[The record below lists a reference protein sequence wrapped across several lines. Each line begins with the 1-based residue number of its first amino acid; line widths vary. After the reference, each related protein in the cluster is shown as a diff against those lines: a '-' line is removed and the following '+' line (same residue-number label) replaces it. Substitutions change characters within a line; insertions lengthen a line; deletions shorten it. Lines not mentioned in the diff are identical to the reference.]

1 MTAYEK
7 IYKCQA
13 CKSLF
18 ENYGKG
24 VECAI
29 TLPGVRAFHNCV
41 CYDCLIKPVCERMCE
56 AFILMKNEQNKGVI
70 ELLKLM

>member
-13 CKSLF
+13 CKSLIDRH
-18 ENYGKG
+18 GKG
-24 VECAI
+24 FECAF
-29 TLPGVRAFHNCV
+29 TLPDVLVFHNCV

-56 AFILMKNEQNKGVI
+56 DFNLMKNEQNKEVT
-70 ELLKLM
+70 EPLKLM